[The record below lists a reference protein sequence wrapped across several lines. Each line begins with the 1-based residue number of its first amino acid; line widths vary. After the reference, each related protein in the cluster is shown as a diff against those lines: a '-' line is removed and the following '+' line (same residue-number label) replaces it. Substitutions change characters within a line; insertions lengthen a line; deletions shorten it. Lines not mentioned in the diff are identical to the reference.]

1 METAFQ
7 ERKPGVSAAEGARK
21 QPFLRGE
28 HRAGPPGA
36 TAVLRGGVVLMAAAA
51 ALDASL

>member
-7 ERKPGVSAAEGARK
+7 ERKPGESAAEGARK

-28 HRAGPPGA
+28 HRTGPPGA
-36 TAVLRGGVVLMAAAA
+36 TAILRRGVALMAAAA
-51 ALDASL
+51 ALNESL